1 MKRHFYYTLLR
12 IRLGRHR
19 DDFISLPPQHDLPH
33 LVEIDPRTGSLTTTS
48 CQHLSDDNSMITT
61 SPHSVIVVVDD
72 DAATI
77 QLPFCIITQHSII
90 AAEARHVISPFA
102 HSEDKCIVVGQMED
116 QGLMGSREVVSV
128 EGVRDDR
135 SG

>member
-1 MKRHFYYTLLR
+1 
-12 IRLGRHR
+12 
-19 DDFISLPPQHDLPH
+19 
-33 LVEIDPRTGSLTTTS
+33 
-48 CQHLSDDNSMITT
+48 MITT

-77 QLPFCIITQHSII
+77 QLPFCIITQHSISII
-90 AAEARHVISPFA
+90 ASEARHVISPFA